1 MNYSEVLSIPTAP
14 AVCYSG
20 YRSGQVPGVSYPS
33 YEQVKEDLL
42 IVKQH
47 WTYIRLYSCDNH
59 SKTVLEV
66 IEKEQLDIKHEILE
80 VKSEIKTINTNIKWI
95 MAILLLIAGILLKNT
110 FIH

>member
-66 IEKEQLDIKHEILE
+66 IEKEQLWADVSAAVAK
-80 VKSEIKTINTNIKWI
+80 
-95 MAILLLIAGILLKNT
+95 AAGAS
-110 FIH
+110 